1 MQEIFY
7 ESIEE
12 IPLYNWAKINEGNL
26 KFILL
31 KIDTEVNELQLSEAW
46 EKLYDDYIVKR
57 GLSKHYQKLLTLMK
71 QKTVLECDYIITGEL
86 FKLTEIEIQEEK
98 LREMIQK
105 DAVDISIEKTLIY
118 LSKWIGYRLDW
129 KVITLNEYYLIL
141 EEYGKAN

>member
-1 MQEIFY
+1 MQKVFY
-7 ESIEE
+7 ELIEE

-31 KIDTEVNELQLSEAW
+31 NIDTEVTELQLSEAW

-57 GLSKHYQKLLTLMK
+57 GLSKHYKKLLSLMK
-71 QKTVLECDYIITGEL
+71 QKVILQCDYIITGEL
-86 FKLTEIEIQEEK
+86 FKLTELEIQEQK
-98 LREMIQK
+98 LNEMIQK
-105 DAVDISIEKTLIY
+105 DAIDISIEKTLIY

-129 KVITLNEYYLIL
+129 KIITLSEYYLIM